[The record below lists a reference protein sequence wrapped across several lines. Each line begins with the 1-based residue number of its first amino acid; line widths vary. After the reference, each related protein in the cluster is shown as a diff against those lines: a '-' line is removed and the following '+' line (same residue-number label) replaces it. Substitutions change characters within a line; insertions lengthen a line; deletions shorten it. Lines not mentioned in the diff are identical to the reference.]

1 MKKPNQKLKERIM
14 ITKDLFEQALNIQEP
29 WYLKNIEFSEA
40 EKRLD
45 LYIDFKE
52 GAVFHYES
60 SEENIKGDFKAYD
73 TKEKCWRHLNFFE
86 HECYLHARIPRIKV
100 NEKIIRLIKAPW
112 SGVSPGFTLLFEALV
127 LQLATNMPVHTVSK
141 IIDESDAKIW
151 NLLKKYVEQ
160 ALLLNDY
167 RDLDAV
173 GMDETS
179 MKKGHDYIT
188 LFVDLLK
195 KRTIYIAQGKDSDTV
210 ESFTHDLVLH
220 NGDTE
225 AIKDVSC
232 DMSPAFIKG
241 VKKHLP
247 EAKITFDKF
256 HIMKILN
263 KAVDKVRKQELATN
277 PILKNSR
284 YVLLKNRANLTIK
297 QQSKREELSLPKL
310 NLKSI
315 RALHIRENFQEI
327 YKAKTND
334 LFETLLNKWYFW
346 ATHSHI
352 EEMKQAAYTIKN
364 HWQGVLQW
372 KKTRID
378 NGLLEGLNSLIQAA
392 KAKARGFRTYRNF
405 KIIAFLITGKLSFN
419 QLNKHYLP
427 T

>member
-1 MKKPNQKLKERIM
+1 M
-14 ITKDLFEQALNIQEP
+14 ITRNLFEQALNIQKP
-29 WYLKNIEFSEA
+29 WHLKNIEFNEA

-52 GAVFHYES
+52 GSVFHYES
-60 SEENIKGDFKAYD
+60 SKENIKGDFKAYD

-86 HECYLHARIPRIKV
+86 HECYLHARVPRV
-100 NEKIIRLIKAPW
+100 KINKKTVRLIKVPW
-112 SGVSPGFTLLFEALV
+112 SGVSPGFTILFEAIV
-127 LQLATNMPVHTVSK
+127 LQLASNMPVHTVSK
-141 IIDESDAKIW
+141 IIKESDAKIW
-151 NLLKKYVEQ
+151 NLLEKYVEQ

-167 RDLDAV
+167 QDLHTV

-179 MKKGHDYIT
+179 MKKRHNYIT

-195 KRTIYIAQGKDSDTV
+195 KRTIYLAQGKDSATV
-210 ESFTHDLVLH
+210 KSFTDDLVLH
-220 NGDTE
+220 NGDPG
-225 AIKDVSC
+225 AIKNISC

-241 VKKHLP
+241 VKEHLP
-247 EAKITFDKF
+247 ETKITFDKF
-256 HIMKILN
+256 HIIKILN
-263 KAVDKVRKQELATN
+263 KAVDEVRKQELATN

-284 YVLLKNRANLTIK
+284 YVLLKNKSNLTGK
-297 QQSKREELSLPKL
+297 QQDKREELSMPKL

-334 LFETLLNKWYFW
+334 LFEALLNKWYFW

-352 EEMKQAAYTIKN
+352 KEIKQAAYTIKN
-364 HWQGVLQW
+364 HWEGIRQW
-372 KKTRID
+372 KKTQIN

-405 KIIAFLITGKLSFN
+405 KIVVFLITGKLNFS
-419 QLNKHYLP
+419 QLNKYYLP

>member
-1 MKKPNQKLKERIM
+1 M
-14 ITKDLFEQALNIQEP
+14 ITKDLFERALNIQAP
-29 WYLKNIEFSEA
+29 WYLKNIEFNEA

-60 SEENIKGDFKAYD
+60 SEENIQGDFKAYD
-73 TKEKCWRHLNFFE
+73 TKEKIWRHLNFFE
-86 HECYLHARIPRIKV
+86 HECYLHARVPRVKV

-112 SGVSPGFTLLFEALV
+112 SGVSPGFTILFEALV
-127 LQLATNMPVHTVSK
+127 LQLASNMPVHTVSK
-141 IIDESDAKIW
+141 IIKESDAKIW

-167 RDLDAV
+167 RDLHAV

-195 KRTIYIAQGKDSDTV
+195 KRTIYIAPGKDSDTV
-210 ESFTHDLVLH
+210 ESFTNDLVLH
-220 NGDTE
+220 NGDPE

-247 EAKITFDKF
+247 EANITFDKF

-315 RALHIRENFQEI
+315 RALHLRENFQEI
-327 YKAKTND
+327 YKAETAD

-405 KIIAFLITGKLSFN
+405 KIVAFLITGKLNFT

>member
-1 MKKPNQKLKERIM
+1 M
-14 ITKDLFEQALNIQEP
+14 IAKDLFEQALNIQAP
-29 WYLKNIEFSEA
+29 WYLKKIEFNEA

-60 SEENIKGDFKAYD
+60 PEENIQGDFKAYD
-73 TKEKCWRHLNFFE
+73 TKEKSWRHLNFFE
-86 HECYLHARIPRIKV
+86 HECYLHARVPRVKV
-100 NEKIIRLIKAPW
+100 SEKIIRLIKVPW
-112 SGVSPGFTLLFEALV
+112 SGVSPGFTILFEALV
-127 LQLATNMPVHTVSK
+127 LQLASNMPVHTVSK
-141 IIDESDAKIW
+141 IIQESDAKVW
-151 NLLKKYVEQ
+151 NLLGKYVDQ

-167 RDLDAV
+167 QDLHAL

-179 MKKGHDYIT
+179 VKKGHDYIT

-195 KRTIYIAQGKDSDTV
+195 KRTIHIAPGKDSDTV
-210 ESFTHDLVLH
+210 KSFTDDLILH
-220 NGDTE
+220 HGDPE

-241 VKKHLP
+241 VKEHLP

-315 RALHIRENFQEI
+315 RALHLRENFQEI
-327 YKAKTND
+327 YKAETAD

-346 ATHSHI
+346 ATHSRI
-352 EEMKQAAYTIKN
+352 GEMKQAAYTIKS

-372 KKTRID
+372 KKTQIN

-405 KIIAFLITGKLSFN
+405 KIVAFLITGKLNFT

>member
-1 MKKPNQKLKERIM
+1 M
-14 ITKDLFEQALNIQEP
+14 ITKDLFKRALNIQEP
-29 WYLKNIEFSEA
+29 WYLKSIEFNEA

-52 GAVFHYES
+52 GSVFHYES

-73 TKEKCWRHLNFFE
+73 TKEKFWRHLNFFE
-86 HECYLHARIPRIKV
+86 HECYLHARVPRVKV
-100 NEKIIRLIKAPW
+100 NEKIIRLIKVPW
-112 SGVSPGFTLLFEALV
+112 NGVSPGFTILFEALV
-127 LQLATNMPVHTVSK
+127 LQLASNMPVHTVSK
-141 IIDESDAKIW
+141 IIKESDAKIW
-151 NLLKKYVEQ
+151 NLLEKYVKQ

-167 RDLDAV
+167 GNLHAV

-188 LFVDLLK
+188 LFIDLLK
-195 KRTIYIAQGKDSDTV
+195 RRTIHIAKGKDSDTV
-210 ESFTHDLVLH
+210 KSFTDDLALH
-220 NGDTE
+220 NGAPE
-225 AIKDVSC
+225 AIKDISC

-241 VKKHLP
+241 VKEYLP

-263 KAVDKVRKQELATN
+263 KAVDQVRKQELTTN

-284 YVLLKNRANLTIK
+284 YVLLKNKSNLTLK
-297 QQSKREELSLPKL
+297 QQNKREELSLPEL

-327 YKAKTND
+327 YKATTD
-334 LFETLLNKWYFW
+334 ELFETLLNKWYFW

-352 EEMKQAAYTIKN
+352 EEIKQAAYTIKN

-372 KKTRID
+372 KKTQID

-392 KAKARGFRTYRNF
+392 KAKARGFKTYRNF
-405 KIIAFLITGKLSFN
+405 KIVAFLITGKLDFN